1 MGRDK
6 DVIKI
11 MLIVKLIAGLLSGI
25 IGGLGLG
32 GGAVLLIY
40 LRVFENK
47 PQLLSQGINLL
58 FFIPIGIVAVII
70 YFKKGLIEFKTVLP
84 IAAFGVVGAV
94 IGYLLTLVM
103 SAAFIGKIF
112 AFILISMGISEII
125 KVFLLKVKKKCGKIK
140 TE

>member
-6 DVIKI
+6 DVVKI
-11 MLIVKLIAGLLSGI
+11 MLIVKFIAGLLSGI

-70 YFKKGLIEFKTVLP
+70 YFKKGLIVLKTVLP
-84 IAAFGVVGAV
+84 IAAFGIVGAV
-94 IGYLLTLVM
+94 IGYLLTLVI
-103 SAAFIGKIF
+103 SAIFIGKIF
-112 AFILISMGISEII
+112 AFILIAMGISEII
-125 KVFLLKVKKKCGKIK
+125 KVFLLKVKKKCGNIK

>member
-6 DVIKI
+6 DVVKI
-11 MLIVKLIAGLLSGI
+11 MLVVKFIAGLLSGI

-70 YFKKGLIEFKTVLP
+70 YFKKGLIELKTVLP
-84 IAAFGVVGAV
+84 IAAFGIVGAV